1 MECTA
6 AGEVTV
12 VVVDGDP
19 VFRMGMTA
27 LLGSVAG
34 LSVVAEAATPDE
46 AVAAVERLRPRV
58 VVTDL
63 CPGRAAEPG
72 IDAARRLLRLR
83 PQPAV
88 LVVTVADDDEVVLAS
103 LRSGA
108 RGYLL
113 KGAGPAVVER
123 AVWAVANGETLL
135 GPGVGQR
142 VAARLA
148 GPHPGRPAPVL
159 CGLTPREHEVLDL
172 VARGLGN
179 EAIARRLT
187 VSPKTVR
194 NHVSAVL
201 TKLHTASRAE
211 AIVRAREAGLGGGR
225 GDWDGVGVPG
235 GLPRDP

>member
-1 MECTA
+1 MDGTA
-6 AGEVTV
+6 GATAEVTV

-19 VFRMGMTA
+19 VFRMGMIA
-27 LLGSVAG
+27 LLGAVDG
-34 LSVVAEAATPDE
+34 LAVVAEAATADE

-63 CPGRAAEPG
+63 CPGREGGSG
-72 IDAARRLLRLR
+72 IDAVRRLLRPR

-88 LVVTVADDDEVVLAS
+88 LVVTVADDDDSVLAS

-113 KGAGPAVVER
+113 KGAGPAEVAR

-135 GPGVGQR
+135 GPAVGR
-142 VAARLA
+142 LVAARLA
-148 GPHPGRPAPVL
+148 GPHPGWPAPVL
-159 CGLTPREHEVLDL
+159 RGLTPREHEVLDL

-225 GDWDGVGVPG
+225 
-235 GLPRDP
+235 

>member
-1 MECTA
+1 MDGTA
-6 AGEVTV
+6 GATAEVTV

-27 LLGSVAG
+27 LLGAVDG
-34 LSVVAEAATPDE
+34 LAVVAEAATADE

-63 CPGRAAEPG
+63 CPGREGGSG
-72 IDAARRLLRLR
+72 IDAVRRLLRLR

-88 LVVTVADDDEVVLAS
+88 LVVTVADDDDSVLAS

-113 KGAGPAVVER
+113 KGAGPAEVAR

-135 GPGVGQR
+135 GPAVGR
-142 VAARLA
+142 LVAARLA

-159 CGLTPREHEVLDL
+159 RGLTPREHEVLDL

-225 GDWDGVGVPG
+225 
-235 GLPRDP
+235 

>member
-1 MECTA
+1 MDGTA
-6 AGEVTV
+6 AAEVTV
-12 VVVDGDP
+12 VVVDADP

-27 LLGSVAG
+27 LLGSVDG
-34 LSVVAEAATPDE
+34 LSVVAEAATADE

-63 CPGRAAEPG
+63 CRGPDGESGAE
-72 IDAARRLLRLR
+72 AVRRMLGPR
-83 PQPAV
+83 PRPAV
-88 LVVTVADDDEVVLAS
+88 LVVTVADDDASVLAA
-103 LRSGA
+103 LRAGA

-113 KGAGPAVVER
+113 KGAGPAEVVR

-135 GPGVGQR
+135 GAAVGR
-142 VAARLA
+142 LVAALLA
-148 GPHPGRPAPVL
+148 GPRPGRTAPVL
-159 CGLTPREHEVLDL
+159 RGLTPREHEVLDL

-201 TKLHTASRAE
+201 AKLHTASRAE

-225 GDWDGVGVPG
+225 
-235 GLPRDP
+235 

>member
-1 MECTA
+1 MDGTA
-6 AGEVTV
+6 AGSAEVTV

-19 VFRMGMTA
+19 VFRMGMAA
-27 LLGSVAG
+27 LLGAVDG
-34 LSVVAEAATPDE
+34 LAVVAEAATADE
-46 AVAAVERLRPRV
+46 GVAAVERLRPRV

-63 CPGRAAEPG
+63 CPGREGESG
-72 IDAARRLLRLR
+72 IDAVRRMLRPR

-88 LVVTVADDDEVVLAS
+88 LVVTVADDDDSVLAS
-103 LRSGA
+103 LRTGA

-113 KGAGPAVVER
+113 KGAGPAEVAR

-135 GPGVGQR
+135 GPAVGR
-142 VAARLA
+142 LVAARLA
-148 GPHPGRPAPVL
+148 GTHPGGRAAPVL
-159 CGLTPREHEVLDL
+159 RGLTPREHEVLDL

-225 GDWDGVGVPG
+225 
-235 GLPRDP
+235 

>member
-1 MECTA
+1 MDGTA
-6 AGEVTV
+6 IAEVTV

-27 LLGSVAG
+27 LLGSVSG
-34 LSVVAEAATPDE
+34 LSVVAEAATTDE
-46 AVAAVERLRPRV
+46 AVAVVERYRPRV
-58 VVTDL
+58 VVMDL
-63 CPGRAAEPG
+63 RPGREGESG

-88 LVVTVADDDEVVLAS
+88 LVVTVTDDDDSVLAS

-113 KGAGPAVVER
+113 KGSDQAVLER
-123 AVWAVANGETLL
+123 AVRAVANGETLL

-142 VAARLA
+142 IAARLA
-148 GPHPGRPAPVL
+148 GPYPGRPAPLL

-172 VARGLGN
+172 VARGLDN
-179 EAIARRLT
+179 TAIARRLA

-211 AIVRAREAGLGGGR
+211 AIVRAREAGLGR
-225 GDWDGVGVPG
+225 E
-235 GLPRDP
+235 R

>member
-1 MECTA
+1 MDGTA
-6 AGEVTV
+6 AGTAEVTV

-27 LLGSVAG
+27 LLGAVDG
-34 LSVVAEAATPDE
+34 LAVVAEAATADE
-46 AVAAVERLRPRV
+46 GVAAVERLRPRV

-63 CPGRAAEPG
+63 CPGREGESG
-72 IDAARRLLRLR
+72 IDAVRRLLRPR

-88 LVVTVADDDEVVLAS
+88 LVVTVADDDDSVLAS
-103 LRSGA
+103 LRTGA

-113 KGAGPAVVER
+113 KGAGPAEVAR

-135 GPGVGQR
+135 GPAVGR
-142 VAARLA
+142 LVAARLA
-148 GPHPGRPAPVL
+148 GTYPGGRAAPVL
-159 CGLTPREHEVLDL
+159 RGLTPREHEVLDL

-225 GDWDGVGVPG
+225 
-235 GLPRDP
+235 